1 MQEEGN
7 LLPGKERHM
16 NVLILGGLLLLAAAA
31 IIGAIL
37 LGLSEQRAE
46 GAGQRS
52 AEPPVA
58 QASPPPLITRQLG
71 DEAAA
76 SSPVLSPREETTTTL
91 PRSEQAPGRDQGLPS
106 LNGQVHELADEIRA
120 LHQQA
125 WQLEQRLSV
134 LTEVMGHIENRSP
147 EPLSFEEGAHPA
159 SSERTP
165 G

>member
-1 MQEEGN
+1 
-7 LLPGKERHM
+7 M
-16 NVLILGGLLLLAAAA
+16 NVLILGGLLLVAAAA

-37 LGLSEQRAE
+37 LGISEQRAE
-46 GAGQRS
+46 GASQRS
-52 AEPPVA
+52 TEPPVA

-71 DEAAA
+71 DEVAA
-76 SSPVLSPREETTTTL
+76 SSPVPSPQAETTTTAL
-91 PRSEQAPGRDQGLPS
+91 PRSEQARKEEAGLPS
-106 LNGQVHELADEIRA
+106 LNGQVYELADEIRA

-147 EPLSFEEGAHPA
+147 EPLSFEEGAYPA
-159 SSERTP
+159 PSERTP